1 MTKQNFKEY
10 VKKVGRLYDDIIK
23 FDIGDN
29 LKMNPSKVAS
39 HLQKLYDKIAELEK
53 RLDKHDEYQQEK
65 NDV

>member
-10 VKKVGRLYDDIIK
+10 VEKVGRVYDDIIK

-29 LKMNPSKVAS
+29 LKMNPFKVAR
-39 HLQKLYDKIAELEK
+39 HLQELYDKIAELEK
-53 RLDKHDEYQQEK
+53 RLDKQDGYQQEK